1 MLVAWQSP
9 VTRPTRD
16 IDLLGRLDNALAT
29 IVAAIQ
35 EMCNQPVPEDGL
47 LFDAESVRGERIVE
61 GTSYSGVR
69 ARFVAYLG
77 RVRIPIQ
84 VDIGFGDLLVPG
96 PTWVS
101 LPTVLDIPP
110 AELWGY
116 SRESAI
122 AEKVQAMVLLGEI
135 NSRLKDFYDIWLLS
149 NLYEFDGATF
159 SRAFQATFAHRGMK
173 ITLPIFALEEPFATA
188 AREAQWYVFLH
199 RNHLTAVTLRE
210 TIQTLSLFLYPPLH
224 ALVEGREYALCWAP
238 GGLWQ

>member
-1 MLVAWQSP
+1 MRPNTPNSIHQRLLNYAKAQGRPFNEVLQYYGMQRFLYRVGQSRFKERFILKGALMLVAWQSP

-16 IDLLGRLDNALAT
+16 IDLLGRLDNEPAV

-35 EMCNQPVPEDGL
+35 EMCSQAMPEDGL
-47 LFDAESVRGERIVE
+47 HFDAESVKGERIIE

-69 ARFVAYLG
+69 VHLVAYLG
-77 RVRIPIQ
+77 RARIPIQ

-116 SRESAI
+116 SRESAV

-135 NSRLKDFYDIWLLS
+135 NSRLKDFYDIWL
-149 NLYEFDGATF
+149 
-159 SRAFQATFAHRGMK
+159 
-173 ITLPIFALEEPFATA
+173 
-188 AREAQWYVFLH
+188 
-199 RNHLTAVTLRE
+199 
-210 TIQTLSLFLYPPLH
+210 
-224 ALVEGREYALCWAP
+224 
-238 GGLWQ
+238 